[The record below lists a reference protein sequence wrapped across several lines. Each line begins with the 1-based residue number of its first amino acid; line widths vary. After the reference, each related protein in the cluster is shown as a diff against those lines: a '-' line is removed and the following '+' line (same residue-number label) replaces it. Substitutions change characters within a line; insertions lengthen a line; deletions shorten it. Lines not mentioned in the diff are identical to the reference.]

1 MIHANGRKLKEKLQN
16 RVKKDQ
22 DNLRKY
28 LYELANKTEKELNSG
43 LSNIKITLTKPIT
56 NLSSFV
62 EYVNKMSQ
70 ARQ

>member
-1 MIHANGRKLKEKLQN
+1 LIHANGRKLKEKLQN

-62 EYVNKMSQ
+62 EYVNKLG
-70 ARQ
+70 